1 MGRKS
6 TRENKT
12 IYQKLREENDLTREN
27 AAELLEFISEDRLE
41 RIENEKSEPA
51 PEDVIRMAEV
61 YKAPELCN
69 YYCSHK
75 CPIGRK
81 YVPPIEM
88 TELPAIILE
97 TVQGEGGIYPATKEF
112 LQGVKKI
119 CEENDILLILD
130 EIQCGMGRTGSMY
143 AWQEYGVEPDIMTT
157 AKALGCG
164 VPVGAFVLNEKT
176 ANATLV
182 PGDHGTTY
190 GGNPFACAAVTKVF
204 ELFEKNHIVA
214 KTERMLRAAE
224 MREKPI

>member
-12 IYQKLREENDLTREN
+12 IYQKLREENDLTREK

-69 YYCSHK
+69 YYCSHE

-81 YVPPIEM
+81 SFHRIEA

-97 TVQGEGGIYPATKEF
+97 TVASLNAVYPLTNRLIEISRDGRLSEDESPDFSNIQENLEKVSLAIEALQLWVEKE
-112 LQGVKKI
+112 VRK
-119 CEENDILLILD
+119 
-130 EIQCGMGRTGSMY
+130 S
-143 AWQEYGVEPDIMTT
+143 
-157 AKALGCG
+157 
-164 VPVGAFVLNEKT
+164 
-176 ANATLV
+176 
-182 PGDHGTTY
+182 
-190 GGNPFACAAVTKVF
+190 
-204 ELFEKNHIVA
+204 
-214 KTERMLRAAE
+214 
-224 MREKPI
+224 

>member
-12 IYQKLREENDLTREN
+12 IYQKLREENDLTREK

-69 YYCSHK
+69 YYCSHE

-130 EIQCGMGRTGSMY
+130 EIQCGMGRTGEMFAY
-143 AWQEYGVEPDIMTT
+143 QRYGVIPDVMQADIQQ
-157 AKALGCG
+157 
-164 VPVGAFVLNEKT
+164 PS
-176 ANATLV
+176 V
-182 PGDHGTTY
+182 PGPFEHGF
-190 GGNPFACAAVTKVF
+190 GKGALKHIRKEGKNINPQTD
-204 ELFEKNHIVA
+204 
-214 KTERMLRAAE
+214 
-224 MREKPI
+224 PPP

>member
-12 IYQKLREENDLTREN
+12 IYQKLREENDLTREK

-69 YYCSHK
+69 YYCSHE

-81 YVPPIEM
+81 YVPPIER

-97 TVQGEGGIYPATKEF
+97 TVASLNAVYPLTNRLIEISRDGQISEDESPDFSNIQENLEKVSLAIEALQLWVEKEV
-112 LQGVKKI
+112 Q
-119 CEENDILLILD
+119 
-130 EIQCGMGRTGSMY
+130 
-143 AWQEYGVEPDIMTT
+143 
-157 AKALGCG
+157 KA
-164 VPVGAFVLNEKT
+164 
-176 ANATLV
+176 
-182 PGDHGTTY
+182 DS
-190 GGNPFACAAVTKVF
+190 
-204 ELFEKNHIVA
+204 
-214 KTERMLRAAE
+214 
-224 MREKPI
+224 

>member
-1 MGRKS
+1 MTIIRNPAVKIHCGLRRIKPLIPQKTQNIKGDDMGRKS

-12 IYQKLREENDLTREN
+12 IYQKLREENDLTREK

-69 YYCSHK
+69 YYCSHE

-97 TVQGEGGIYPATKEF
+97 TVASLNAVYPLTNRLIEISRDGQISEDESPDFSNIQENLEKVSLAIEA
-112 LQGVKKI
+112 LQLWV
-119 CEENDILLILD
+119 
-130 EIQCGMGRTGSMY
+130 EIEVQ
-143 AWQEYGVEPDIMTT
+143 
-157 AKALGCG
+157 KA
-164 VPVGAFVLNEKT
+164 
-176 ANATLV
+176 
-182 PGDHGTTY
+182 DS
-190 GGNPFACAAVTKVF
+190 
-204 ELFEKNHIVA
+204 
-214 KTERMLRAAE
+214 
-224 MREKPI
+224 